1 MAADNPHRIRL
12 HGRDDDR
19 REGVA
24 TAAVSPGN
32 LIELTGETAGVATE
46 AQVQNHS
53 TAAEVGAAVAIA
65 VEYSMTGRDITDDYQ
80 ADDNLHY
87 FYGLRGERYYVAHA
101 TDEDVAYND
110 PLVSAG
116 DGTLRALDTAGG
128 DTAPATIFRA
138 REAVTNAGDGT
149 RKMFIAEVV

>member
-1 MAADNPHRIRL
+1 MAADNPSRIRL

-19 REGVA
+19 REGIA
-24 TAAVSPGN
+24 TGVVTPGN

-53 TAAEVGAAVAIA
+53 TAAEVGAAVAVA

-80 ADDNLHY
+80 VDDNLHY
-87 FYGLRGERYYVAHA
+87 FYGLPGERFYVAHNTA
-101 TDEDVAYND
+101 EDLAYND

-128 DTAPATIFRA
+128 DVAAATIFRA
-138 REAVTNAGDGT
+138 REAVTNATGT
-149 RKMFIAEVV
+149 ERTMFVAEVV